1 MAQKGR
7 WRKIEKRETEKVKA
21 ERSRSNR
28 KPEEGKLIE
37 GSYKL
42 LKLRPEKLISR
53 AVRYV

>member
-28 KPEEGKLIE
+28 KPEEGNLSRGII
-37 GSYKL
+37 SY
-42 LKLRPEKLISR
+42 
-53 AVRYV
+53 